1 MSIAKEAMLKLQNG
15 SDVRGIATEG
25 VEGQHVNLTGEAVNL
40 IAQAF
45 ALWLAQKK
53 NAAPSALKIGV
64 GHDSRV
70 SAPALKAQVLEG
82 LAAQGAAAYDC
93 GLASTPSMFMSI
105 VFPETQY
112 DGAVMITA
120 SHLPYNRNGLKFFD
134 ADGGLESRDI
144 TDLLLTAASL
154 TPARADLSKVQRTP
168 LLSLYANSLREK
180 IRLGVGA
187 EDYENPLA
195 GLHVVVDA
203 GNGAGGFF
211 AEQVL
216 APLGADTAG
225 SQFLEPDG
233 TFPNHIPNPEN
244 AAAMDA
250 VRTATVENHAD
261 LGIIFDTDVDR
272 MSAVL
277 SDGSEVNRD
286 AIIAMMAAILAP
298 DYPGGTIVTDSVTSD
313 RLTGFLEN
321 TLHLRHHRFKRGYKN
336 VINEQKRLNAE
347 GVSCPLAIETSGHGA
362 PFHSYTSV

>member
-154 TPARADLSKVQRTP
+154 TPARADPAALP
-168 LLSLYANSLREK
+168 LREQPAGK
-180 IRLGVGA
+180 
-187 EDYENPLA
+187 NPPGRRRG
-195 GLHVVVDA
+195 GL
-203 GNGAGGFF
+203 
-211 AEQVL
+211 
-216 APLGADTAG
+216 
-225 SQFLEPDG
+225 
-233 TFPNHIPNPEN
+233 
-244 AAAMDA
+244 
-250 VRTATVENHAD
+250 
-261 LGIIFDTDVDR
+261 
-272 MSAVL
+272 
-277 SDGSEVNRD
+277 
-286 AIIAMMAAILAP
+286 
-298 DYPGGTIVTDSVTSD
+298 
-313 RLTGFLEN
+313 
-321 TLHLRHHRFKRGYKN
+321 
-336 VINEQKRLNAE
+336 
-347 GVSCPLAIETSGHGA
+347 
-362 PFHSYTSV
+362 